1 MYPCRA
7 EKPVGENKSNTGA
20 QPKDGEALEPLSQSS
35 PRPNR
40 PLPSHSIRRPV
51 NLLPWY
57 TMGCASLFVYMIL
70 SLGPCEAS
78 GINPILWK
86 YKLILKAVK

>member
-20 QPKDGEALEPLSQSS
+20 KPKDEEALESLIQSS
-35 PRPNR
+35 PRPSR
-40 PLPSHSIRRPV
+40 PLPSHSIHRPV

-57 TMGCASLFVYMIL
+57 TRGCARLFVYMGL
-70 SLGPCEAS
+70 SSGPYEAD